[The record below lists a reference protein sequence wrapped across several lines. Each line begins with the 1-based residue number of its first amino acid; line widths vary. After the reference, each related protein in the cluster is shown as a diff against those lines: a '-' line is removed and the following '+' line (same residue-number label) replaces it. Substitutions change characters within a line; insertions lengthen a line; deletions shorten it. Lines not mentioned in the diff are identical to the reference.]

1 MNKAMKNFAY
11 NPVSLSI
18 PRSKMTMKH
27 SHKTTFD
34 TGRLIPIYWREV
46 LPGSTVKMEM
56 AEIVRMQTPIFPI
69 MDNAFI
75 DTYFFF
81 VPNRIIWEH
90 WEEFMGENKNGFWEQ
105 KTAYEVPQ
113 IQFCHDMTPVSASGT
128 YWKGTNYYPY
138 GPQACSLA
146 DYLGIPIVDANKST
160 PVTKG
165 EFEVNALP
173 FRAYYQVFN
182 DWFRDENLMFPIDY
196 DKGDTTAVACWTS
209 TDPDESWPV
218 SMPKMVA
225 KFHDYFTSAL
235 PQPQKHDDVM
245 VGLGSLAPVVF
256 ASPENAFNA
265 SVPIETSANG
275 HSAGIREVT
284 QSVSGTTLGYADF
297 YDADDDWTGSSRA
310 LTKTKSYGLAADLE
324 QATGISINSLRQAFA
339 VQRYYEKQARGGTR
353 YIEQLKSMFGVTSPD
368 ARLQRAEYLGGC
380 RKAVNID
387 QVVQTSATDNVT
399 PQGNVA
405 AYSLT
410 SQNEDLFTKSFVEH
424 GILIGVQVIRVEH
437 SYQDG
442 LNKMWLRKSE
452 FDYYNPT
459 FANIGEMPIYNKEI
473 FLAGNVSGTKDDEAF
488 GYQEAWAEYRYMNN
502 RVSGEMRSDY
512 FQSLDAWHFADNY
525 SGLPTLSFAWI
536 EETPSVLNRNIA
548 VSSRLSNQ
556 WLADVFFK
564 ETWTQPMPVYSIPG
578 LIDHY

>member
-1 MNKAMKNFAY
+1 MNEAMKNFSY

-81 VPNRIIWEH
+81 VPNRILWEH

-105 KTAYEVPQ
+105 KTQYEVPQ
-113 IQFCHDMTPVSASGT
+113 IQFCHDMTATSASGT

-146 DYLGIPIVDANKST
+146 DYLGIPIVDANKTT

-173 FRAYYQVFN
+173 FRAYYQVYN
-182 DWFRDENLMFPIDY
+182 DWFRDENLMYPIDY
-196 DKGDTTAVACWTS
+196 DKGDTTAVACFTS
-209 TDPDESWPV
+209 TDPDEYQPV
-218 SMPKMVA
+218 AMPKMVA

-235 PQPQKHDDVM
+235 PQPQKHDDVG
-245 VGLGSLAPVVF
+245 VGLVGSAPIVF
-256 ASPENAFNA
+256 SDPAKQYTTYATYSDWNGKEIGLHTYTASNITIGRPYNATDGDAIVPANK
-265 SVPIETSANG
+265 SVG
-275 HSAGIREVT
+275 M
-284 QSVSGTTLGYADF
+284 
-297 YDADDDWTGSSRA
+297 
-310 LTKTKSYGLAADLE
+310 AADLE
-324 QATGISINSLRQAFA
+324 EAGFISINELRQAFA
-339 VQRYYEKQARGGTR
+339 IQRFYEKQARGGSR

-380 RKAVNID
+380 RRPVNID
-387 QVVQTSATDNVT
+387 QVVQTSSTDTVT

-405 AYSLT
+405 AYSMT

-424 GILIGVQVIRVEH
+424 GILIGVQVIRLEH

-473 FLAGNVSGTKDDEAF
+473 FLTGDVTGSKDDEAF

-512 FQSLDAWHFADNY
+512 FQTLDAWHFADNY
-525 SGLPTLSFAWI
+525 SGLPSLSSLWL
-536 EETPSVLNRNIA
+536 EETPSTLNRNIA